1 MPQGLINKLL
11 SVFSD
16 NTAVTRVAEDPVMTA
31 ELLLLF
37 RMILADGEVSEAELE
52 TLRRICQDSFGI
64 GEADLDDVVDY
75 LRNYG
80 YETTVAQSLAVFR
93 RLDHDRK
100 MQLARNMAEVAKA
113 DRNLGKQ
120 EVQLLA
126 RALKLLEIE
135 PSEIVNPPR

>member
-16 NTAVTRVAEDPVMTA
+16 NTAVTRVADDPVMTA

-37 RMILADGEVSEAELE
+37 RMILADGEVSEAELD
-52 TLRRICQDSFGI
+52 TLRRICHDSFGI
-64 GEADLDDVVDY
+64 DEADLDDVVDY

-100 MQLARNMAEVAKA
+100 QQLARHMAEIAKA

-120 EVQLLA
+120 EMQLLA

-135 PSEIVNPPR
+135 PSEIVNPQR

>member
-1 MPQGLINKLL
+1 MPQGLINKLM
-11 SVFSD
+11 SVF
-16 NTAVTRVAEDPVMTA
+16 NGQTAVERVAEDPILTA

-37 RMILADGEVSEAELE
+37 RMILADGEITEAELE
-52 TLRRICQDSFGI
+52 TLRRICQESFGI
-64 GEADLDDVVDY
+64 DEADLDDVVDY
-75 LRNYG
+75 LRTYG

-100 MQLARNMAEVAKA
+100 QLLARNMAAIAKA
-113 DRNLGKQ
+113 DRALGKQ

-135 PSEIVNPPR
+135 PSEILNAPR